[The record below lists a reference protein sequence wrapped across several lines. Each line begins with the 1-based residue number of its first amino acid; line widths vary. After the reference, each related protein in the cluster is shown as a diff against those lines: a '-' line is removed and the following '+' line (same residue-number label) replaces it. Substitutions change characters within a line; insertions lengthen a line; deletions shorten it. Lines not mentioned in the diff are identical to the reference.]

1 MPRVSAALRAQLGDT
16 AARDL
21 EEYVDT
27 LGSQWSDKVMHTA
40 AERFDSRLT
49 AEMSSLRLEIQK
61 GFTDLRVELLRWS
74 FVFWIGQVVAVSSIL
89 ALMLRG
95 ILK

>member
-1 MPRVSAALRAQLGDT
+1 MARVSAALRTQLGEA

-21 EEYVDT
+21 EEYVER
-27 LGSQWSDKVMHTA
+27 LGNDWSDKVMQTA
-40 AERFDSRLT
+40 TERFDNRLT
-49 AEMSSLRLEIQK
+49 TEMSSLRLEMQK

-89 ALMLRG
+89 AFTLRG

>member
-1 MPRVSAALRAQLGDT
+1 MARVSAALRTQLGEL

-27 LGSQWSDKVMHTA
+27 LGNQWSDKAMQ
-40 AERFDSRLT
+40 T
-49 AEMSSLRLEIQK
+49 AE
-61 GFTDLRVELLRWS
+61 GFTELRVELLRWS
-74 FVFWIGQVVAVSSIL
+74 FVFWIGQVVAISSIL

-95 ILK
+95 VLK